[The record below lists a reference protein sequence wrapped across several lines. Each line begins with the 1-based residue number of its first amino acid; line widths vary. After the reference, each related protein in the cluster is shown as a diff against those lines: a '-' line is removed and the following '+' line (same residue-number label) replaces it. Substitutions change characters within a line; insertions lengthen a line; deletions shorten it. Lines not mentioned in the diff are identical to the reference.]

1 MKEIVIVYRKYKHA
15 VPKIIMIFN
24 SAALYL
30 TTQPTRTLILLWD
43 MHEHILALALFP
55 DPSAIHYIL
64 PNSYILT
71 LLSSS

>member
-1 MKEIVIVYRKYKHA
+1 
-15 VPKIIMIFN
+15 MIFN